1 MTWIDLQSM
10 QFITILFFYIMS
22 MKYKKKDIQLL
33 DKKDSEYQ
41 WIQHNTKLS
50 EIRYQI
56 QSTLLHLSNQ
66 KTTEK
71 QSISTI
77 SFLEEIEYFYIFM
90 TPHFM
95 VYFSRYK
102 KGKDCIY
109 FEGVSKIQDIQKIS
123 FLKSIRHGYL
133 ELQKDALNEK
143 GSLFQIYPHSI
154 LPISHNISLYT
165 SFKLVKK
172 SWYLKKRDKY
182 EMMVEGYSLG
192 GVYSQ
197 LFLFE
202 LMNRGKIDKYK
213 IGYMNV
219 ESWFMGDEKRY
230 RELKERV
237 KYRNILNQNSV
248 MYFYNQ
254 MFQEFHDVN
263 KKVGEE
269 KWKLRDFLTYMAPF
283 GCMKY
288 IVENHVLS
296 NL

>member
-1 MTWIDLQSM
+1 MTWIDLQSI

-22 MKYKKKDIQLL
+22 MKYKKKNIQLL
-33 DKKDSEYQ
+33 EKNDKEYK
-41 WIQHNTKLS
+41 WIKHNTKLS

-56 QSTLLHLSNQ
+56 HSTLLEMSSSNLPQ
-66 KTTEK
+66 KTI
-71 QSISTI
+71 SIS
-77 SFLEEIEYFYIFM
+77 SFLHQLDYFYIFQ

-95 VYFSRYK
+95 VYFSRYQE
-102 KGKDCIY
+102 GKDCIY

-123 FLKSIRHGYL
+123 FLKSIQHGYL
-133 ELQKDALNEK
+133 ELQKDSLTEK
-143 GSLFQIYPHSI
+143 GSLFQIFPQSI
-154 LPISHNISLYT
+154 HLLHNEISLYS
-165 SFKLVKK
+165 SFKLIKK
-172 SWYLKKRDKY
+172 EWYLKKRDKY

-202 LMNRGKIDKYK
+202 LMNRGKIEKYK

-230 RELKERV
+230 KKLKESV
-237 KYRNILNQNSV
+237 EYKNILNQNSV

-254 MFQEFHDVN
+254 LFQEFHQVN
-263 KKVGEE
+263 KKVGGE

>member
-1 MTWIDLQSM
+1 
-10 QFITILFFYIMS
+10 
-22 MKYKKKDIQLL
+22 MKYKKKNIQLL
-33 DKKDSEYQ
+33 EQKDKEYK
-41 WIQHNTKLS
+41 WIKHNTKLS

-56 QSTLLHLSNQ
+56 HSTLLEMSSSNLPQ
-66 KTTEK
+66 KTI
-71 QSISTI
+71 SIS
-77 SFLEEIEYFYIFM
+77 SFLHQLDYFYIFL

-95 VYFSRYK
+95 VYFSRYQE
-102 KGKDCIY
+102 GKDCIY

-123 FLKSIRHGYL
+123 FLKSIQHGYL
-133 ELQKDALNEK
+133 ELQKDALVEK
-143 GSLFQIYPHSI
+143 GSLFQISPQSI
-154 LPISHNISLYT
+154 HLLHNDISLYS
-165 SFKLVKK
+165 SFKLIKK
-172 SWYLKKRDKY
+172 EWYLKKRDKY

-202 LMNRGKIDKYK
+202 LMNRGKIEKYK

-230 RELKERV
+230 KKLKESV
-237 KYRNILNQNSV
+237 EYKNILNQNSV

-254 MFQEFHDVN
+254 LFQEFHQVN